1 MQLPIA
7 PYRSFASDNAS
18 GAHPAVLDAVTAAN
32 DGHALAYGD
41 DRWTREC
48 ESLFRELFGRGES
61 YLAFNGTGSN
71 VFGLL
76 ALLRP
81 AEAVVCAAG
90 AHIDVDE
97 TGAGERILGA
107 KLIPMATPRTG
118 PSAGKL
124 VPEQLAE
131 LGWMFGSEHHVQPAV
146 VSITQ
151 STELGTVYTPDE
163 VAALADAAHAMGM
176 RVHMDGARI
185 ANATAALGASRRV
198 LRACTVDAGVDVIT
212 FGGTKNGLL
221 GGEAVV
227 FLDEALA
234 LRARYLRKSVGQLP
248 SKMRFVAAQFIALL
262 GDDLWLRNAAHAN
275 EMAGRLFAAVHGLPG
290 VDVDPPAVNALFPV
304 LPRPA
309 IAALQA
315 WSFFWEWDPARAQV
329 RWMTSWDTTDDDLER
344 FVAGVTCATAEPA
357 LAD

>member
-1 MQLPIA
+1 M
-7 PYRSFASDNAS
+7 
-18 GAHPAVLDAVTAAN
+18 
-32 DGHALAYGD
+32 
-41 DRWTREC
+41 
-48 ESLFRELFGRGES
+48 
-61 YLAFNGTGSN
+61 
-71 VFGLL
+71 FGLL

-107 KLIPMATPRTG
+107 KLIRWRRRAG

-163 VAALADAAHAMGM
+163 VAALRRRRPRAWGCACTWTAPASPTPPPRSGRAAA
-176 RVHMDGARI
+176 
-185 ANATAALGASRRV
+185 V
-198 LRACTVDAGVDVIT
+198 LRACTVDAGVDVIS

-234 LRARYLRKSVGQLP
+234 VRARYLRKSVGQLP

-275 EMAGRLFAAVHGLPG
+275 AMAGRLFAAVHGLTG
-290 VDVDPPAVNALFPV
+290 VDVAPPAVNSLFPV

-315 WSFFWEWDPARAQV
+315 WSFFWEWDRRPRPGALDDVVGHHRRRPRAVRRRRDVCHGRAGLGRLTKSDATPYAGSAGAGEGGPGRWQRARHSCG
-329 RWMTSWDTTDDDLER
+329 R
-344 FVAGVTCATAEPA
+344 
-357 LAD
+357 